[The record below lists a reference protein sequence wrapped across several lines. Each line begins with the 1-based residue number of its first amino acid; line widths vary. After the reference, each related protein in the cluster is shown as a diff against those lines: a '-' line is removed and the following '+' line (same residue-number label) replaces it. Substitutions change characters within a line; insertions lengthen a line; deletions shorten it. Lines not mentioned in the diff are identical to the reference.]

1 MLEERWPYGGGWWPA
16 PEEPPIL
23 FEKSK
28 LRYTRGSLKNEEPHN
43 TGRHHQPKTF

>member
-1 MLEERWPYGGGWWPA
+1 MGRTSGLNPA

-28 LRYTRGSLKNEEPHN
+28 LRHTGGSLKNEEPHN
-43 TGRHHQPKTF
+43 TNQIFFR